1 MTTACLFI
9 LLFGCMLIGMPIA
22 IALGLSSVATILMF
36 SQDSLSSIS
45 LKLYASLSGHYTLL
59 AIPFFIL
66 ASSFL
71 QTGGVAKRIIR
82 FALSLVG
89 FVRGGMAMASSSPV

>member
-45 LKLYASLSGHYTLL
+45 LKL
-59 AIPFFIL
+59 
-66 ASSFL
+66 
-71 QTGGVAKRIIR
+71 
-82 FALSLVG
+82 
-89 FVRGGMAMASSSPV
+89 